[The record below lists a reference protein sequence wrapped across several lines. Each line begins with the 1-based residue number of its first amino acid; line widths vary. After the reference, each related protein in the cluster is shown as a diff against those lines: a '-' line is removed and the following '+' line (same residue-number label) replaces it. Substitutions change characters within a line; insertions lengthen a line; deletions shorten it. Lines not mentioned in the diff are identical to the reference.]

1 MDRQRHG
8 PREGVSN
15 PPGLAIT
22 VQSCSVTVPTVRS
35 QVTFLMSWPAA
46 QNSGDGYALDVAVNG
61 ATDAT
66 TTSAD
71 GRTSVTSEFTLTSTW
86 RFTVRTVAGT
96 HWRGGGLAPTVTR
109 SLSLLCVLLP

>member
-46 QNSGDGYALDVAVNG
+46 QNPGDGYALDVAVNG
-61 ATDAT
+61 VTDAT

-71 GRTSVTSEFTLTSTW
+71 GRTSVTSEFDLAVHGADGG
-86 RFTVRTVAGT
+86 RHALA
-96 HWRGGGLAPTVTR
+96 GGGLAPTVTR